1 MDNEKAFAPSDGSWT
16 KVISSLLYSDV
27 EEWIRLRG
35 NIIIEQLAVEQSRS
49 DQSNTNDDLQ
59 LDLQLLLLAL
69 NASNVLVFIL

>member
-1 MDNEKAFAPSDGSWT
+1 MDNEKAFAPSDGSWA

-69 NASNVLVFIL
+69 NASNVLVFML